1 MSALDYIGLVCME
14 LPRGEGHFEPIPSG
28 RLGRLKIILG
38 GTENAVEFYVAKN
51 QPRNQKS
58 TEGNDPPLF
67 SLFWTFDFLP

>member
-38 GTENAVEFYVAKN
+38 GTENAVEFYVAKKLL
-51 QPRNQKS
+51 PTEKS
-58 TEGNDPPLF
+58 EINGRK
-67 SLFWTFDFLP
+67 

>member
-1 MSALDYIGLVCME
+1 ME
-14 LPRGEGHFEPIPSG
+14 LGESREKKGSLVSRIEISLSQFH
-28 RLGRLKIILG
+28 RLGRLKILG

-58 TEGNDPPLF
+58 TEEGNDPPL